1 MSEGVA
7 AVFTAAGD
15 LADDAAMPP
24 PFADDSASDESLML
38 RYAAGEAAAFEPLYR
53 RHKDG
58 LWRYFLR
65 QGCDEATASELFQDV
80 WANLVR
86 SRAGYQPSARFAT
99 WLYKLAQNRLIDHW
113 RAKKP
118 QDELDETDERLA
130 ESEHRAPSSRA
141 DQAEQAE
148 RLRRAITALPVDQR
162 QAFLLQ
168 AEAGLSL
175 EEIAAQ
181 QGVGRETVKSRL
193 RYALAKLRLELADVW
208 P

>member
-1 MSEGVA
+1 VTEALADGFPAVGV
-7 AVFTAAGD
+7 
-15 LADDAAMPP
+15 LADDAVMPP
-24 PFADDSASDESLML
+24 PFVDDSASDESLMV
-38 RYAAGEAAAFEPLYR
+38 RYAAGDAAAFEPLYR
-53 RHKDG
+53 RHKDP

-80 WANLVR
+80 WSHLIR

-118 QDELDETDERLA
+118 QDELDEADERLA
-130 ESEHRAPSSRA
+130 DAEHRSPAARA
-141 DQAEQAE
+141 SQAEQAE
-148 RLRRAITALPVDQR
+148 RLRRAITALPADQR

-168 AEAGLSL
+168 AEGGLSL
-175 EEIAAQ
+175 EEIAVQ

>member
-1 MSEGVA
+1 MLFPATGA
-7 AVFTAAGD
+7 
-15 LADDAAMPP
+15 LADDAAMSPS
-24 PFADDSASDESLML
+24 FADDRASDESLML

-53 RHKDG
+53 RHKDA

-65 QGCDEATASELFQDV
+65 QGCDEATAGELFQEV
-80 WANLVR
+80 WASLIR
-86 SRAGYQPSARFAT
+86 ARAGYQPSARFAT

-113 RAKKP
+113 RVQRP
-118 QDELDETDERLA
+118 QDGIDADDERLTEA
-130 ESEHRAPSSRA
+130 EHRTPAARA
-141 DQAEQAE
+141 SQAEQAE

-168 AEAGLSL
+168 AEAGLTL

>member
-1 MSEGVA
+1 MLFP
-7 AVFTAAGD
+7 AVGA
-15 LADDAAMPP
+15 LADDEAMSP
-24 PFADDSASDESLML
+24 PFADNSASDESLMS

-53 RHKDG
+53 RHKDA

-65 QGCDEATASELFQDV
+65 QGCDEATASELFQEV
-80 WANLVR
+80 WSNLIR

-113 RAKKP
+113 RALKT
-118 QDELDETDERLA
+118 QDVLDETDERLA
-130 ESEHRAPSSRA
+130 EAEHRTPVARA
-141 DQAEQAE
+141 SQAEQAE

-168 AEAGLSL
+168 AEAGLTL

>member
-1 MSEGVA
+1 
-7 AVFTAAGD
+7 
-15 LADDAAMPP
+15 MPP
-24 PFADDSASDESLML
+24 PRTDVGADDSASDESLMR

-65 QGCDEATASELFQDV
+65 QGCDQATAAELYQDV
-80 WANLVR
+80 WSNLIR

-99 WLYKLAQNRLIDHW
+99 WLYRLAQNRLIDHW
-113 RAKKP
+113 RARRP

-130 ESEHRAPSSRA
+130 DPEHRNPAARA
-141 DQAEQAE
+141 SQAEQAQ
-148 RLRRAITALPVDQR
+148 RLLAALSGLPQEQR

-193 RYALAKLRLELADVW
+193 RYALAKLRQELADVW